1 MSWVERYHNRLHST
15 LGMVPP
21 AEYEEAYWVG
31 TLHSSS
37 HLRGVSPRAFEE
49 SNLLISRRN
58 LEVGNHRLKV
68 NNAVK

>member
-37 HLRGVSPRAFEE
+37 HLRGGLRERLRRV
-49 SNLLISRRN
+49 ISSSAGAI
-58 LEVGNHRLKV
+58 LRL
-68 NNAVK
+68 ATIG